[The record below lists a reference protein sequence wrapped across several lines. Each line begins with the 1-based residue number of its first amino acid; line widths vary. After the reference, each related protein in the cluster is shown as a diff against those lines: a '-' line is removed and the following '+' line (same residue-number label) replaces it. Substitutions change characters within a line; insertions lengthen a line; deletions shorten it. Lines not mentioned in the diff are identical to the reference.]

1 MIPSQPLCCGRP
13 LYDYGMLDTARRWLH
28 ATLTALAP
36 EIAAGV
42 PVVGLEPSCVAVFR
56 DEMRELLPDRED
68 AKRLA
73 NQTFLLSEFLTDHHV
88 PYPKLYRT
96 ALVHG
101 HCHQRAIMKLDA
113 EQQALRSMGLQV
125 DVLDSGCC
133 GMAGS
138 FGFERDHY
146 DVSMKVGERVLLP
159 AVRHAPKDILIVADG
174 FSCRTQIAQST
185 DRRALHLAD
194 LMEMAVRDG
203 VHGPAGDYPESHYV
217 PDYAAS
223 VPLRPVT
230 LVGGALLGA
239 AVGAAVVGL
248 RRRAIRHGSL

>member
-1 MIPSQPLCCGRP
+1 MACLAPSTPPEAESLDMRAPIRPGR
-13 LYDYGMLDTARRWLH
+13 LNRDRAEACVGARRACRRQRRDRSPRSPFEIRSGHLS
-28 ATLTALAP
+28 P

-42 PVVGLEPSCVAVFR
+42 PIVGLEPSCVAVFR

-73 NQTFLLSEFLTDHHV
+73 SQTFLLSELLNDHHV
-88 PYPKLYRT
+88 RYPKLHRT

-101 HCHQRAIMKLDA
+101 HCHHKAIMKLDA
-113 EQQALRSMGLQV
+113 EEQALRAMGLQV

-159 AVRHAPKDILIVADG
+159 AVRHAAKDTLIVADG

-194 LMEMAVRDG
+194 LIEMAVRES
-203 VHGPAGDYPESHYV
+203 VHGPSGDYPESHYV
-217 PDYAAS
+217 ADSPA
-223 VPLRPVT
+223 
-230 LVGGALLGA
+230 
-239 AVGAAVVGL
+239 
-248 RRRAIRHGSL
+248 

>member
-1 MIPSQPLCCGRP
+1 
-13 LYDYGMLDTARRWLH
+13 MLDTARRWLH

-42 PVVGLEPSCVAVFR
+42 PIVGLEPSCVAVFR

-73 NQTFLLSEFLTDHHV
+73 SQTFLLSEFLNDHHV

-101 HCHQRAIMKLDA
+101 HCHQRSIMKLDA
-113 EQQALRSMGLQV
+113 EEQALEAMGLQF

-159 AVRHAPKDILIVADG
+159 AVRHAPKDALIVADG

-194 LMEMAVRDG
+194 LMEMAVREG
-203 VHGPAGDYPESHYV
+203 VRGPAGDYPESKYV
-217 PDYAAS
+217 PDYGAS
-223 VPLRPVT
+223 VQLRPAA
-230 LVGGALLGA
+230 LLGGALLGA
-239 AVGAAVVGL
+239 AVGAAVMGL
-248 RRRAIRHGSL
+248 RSHLTRDGGGSGSHRQDNVGDR